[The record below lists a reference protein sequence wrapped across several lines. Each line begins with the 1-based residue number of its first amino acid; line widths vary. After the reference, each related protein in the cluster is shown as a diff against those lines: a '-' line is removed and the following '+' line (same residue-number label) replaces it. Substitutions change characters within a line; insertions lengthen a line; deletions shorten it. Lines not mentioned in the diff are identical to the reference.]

1 VLRLVATRWNSLPNG
16 VERWSVCNAIAALG
30 AAGLSFAVRDLTP
43 ALLLGLSS
51 LAWFWIRAAPSGV
64 GIASAITAC
73 RVGIL
78 CAALGLMPERGV
90 WVAGAA
96 LLNFALD
103 GVDGWAARKLGQA
116 SAFGARFDME
126 SDSHTVLLLD
136 LQLIVHA
143 GYPAWVLWAGAL
155 RYIFVLCRFVAGPG
169 ELRERRSQI
178 TRWVFSLVF
187 VSRTFACLSI
197 MRELALPLLA
207 IATLA
212 VSASFAPDF
221 YALRSARRAAP

>member
-1 VLRLVATRWNSLPNG
+1 MSVAVQDLR
-16 VERWSVCNAIAALG
+16 
-30 AAGLSFAVRDLTP
+30 P
-43 ALLLGLSS
+43 ALFVGLSS
-51 LAWFWIRAAPSGV
+51 LTWLCLRAAPSGV
-64 GIASAITAC
+64 GIASAITAS

-78 CAALGLMPERGV
+78 CAALGFTPERGA

-96 LLNFALD
+96 LVNFALD
-103 GVDGWAARKLGQA
+103 GIDGWAARKLGQV

-136 LQLIVHA
+136 LQLIVHG
-143 GYPAWVLWAGAL
+143 GYPIWVLCAGVL
-155 RYIFVLCRFVAGPG
+155 RYAFVLSRFVVGPC
-169 ELRERRSQI
+169 ESRERRSHI

-187 VSRTFACLSI
+187 VSRTFACLPD

-207 IATLA
+207 IATVA

>member
-1 VLRLVATRWNSLPNG
+1 MQ
-16 VERWSVCNAIAALG
+16 
-30 AAGLSFAVRDLTP
+30 DLTP
-43 ALLLGLSS
+43 ALFVGLSS
-51 LAWFWIRAAPSGV
+51 LAWFCLRAAPSGI
-64 GIASAITAC
+64 GIADAITAC
-73 RVGIL
+73 RIGIL
-78 CAALGLMPERGV
+78 CAALGFIPEHRA

-143 GYPAWVLWAGAL
+143 GYPNWVLCAGVL
-155 RYIFVLCRFVAGPG
+155 RYAFVLSRFVVGPG
-169 ELRERRSQI
+169 EFRERRSSI

-187 VSRTFACLSI
+187 VSRTFACLSDK
-197 MRELALPLLA
+197 RGLALPLLA
-207 IATLA
+207 IATLL
-212 VSASFAPDF
+212 VIASFAPDF
-221 YALRSARRAAP
+221 YGLRSARRASIG